1 MNLHRPRQRL
11 AGLFLIFLGLALYDP
26 ESPAA
31 VHRLLL
37 PALLAVGAWALVQ
50 NVAAVAIATAVLGVI
65 HLDLEAGSWIDRYA
79 YPAVTAAAVLTLLAI
94 GVQRF
99 RRRIVETRE
108 ARWSERG
115 K

>member
-1 MNLHRPRQRL
+1 M
-11 AGLFLIFLGLALYDP
+11 IFLGLALYDP

-31 VHRLLL
+31 LHRLLL
-37 PALLAVGAWALVQ
+37 PALLAAGAWALVQ
-50 NVAAVAIATAVLGVI
+50 NVAVVAIATAVLGVI
-65 HLDLEAGSWIDRYA
+65 HLDSEAGGWIDRFA
-79 YPAVTAAAVLTLLAI
+79 YPAITAAALLTLAAI